1 MTNCLIVGYTS
12 TVLSQVYGLSR
23 GQVRVVLWVVL
34 CLEHSLLL
42 LKLGVAAKIEDVPLW
57 VRKTEEYQKY
67 LQKRKQRHANLNP
80 NPNLT

>member
-1 MTNCLIVGYTS
+1 M
-12 TVLSQVYGLSR
+12 
-23 GQVRVVLWVVL
+23 VL

-42 LKLGVAAKIEDVPLW
+42 LKIGVAAKIEDVPLW